1 MDFRLTKDQI
11 NILWKC
17 LASDPVCSDDFFQW
31 QIQQIHSKDQHA
43 IALEGFKLIYTDKL
57 PTLKP
62 ETMSM
67 CGLNLFHQ
75 LCHIGFQEGPAGLAT
90 NSFFSICF
98 LGKSITPVN
107 GEEAVIFHS
116 FEQLT
121 CLGPLRGFF
130 SCHATLQGPLNL
142 ARYVASGTSE
152 IPGHHLVHRAAR
164 SKDTVK
170 NPLTET

>member
-75 LCHIGFQEGPAGLAT
+75 LCHIGFQEGPAGLTT

-98 LGKSITPVN
+98 LGKSITSFWR
-107 GEEAVIFHS
+107 GSIFLS
-116 FEQLT
+116 FFQASYLSRSWTLEGLFE
-121 CLGPLRGFF
+121 L
-130 SCHATLQGPLNL
+130 SCHPSRAPQPRQVCFFWNFRDTRTP
-142 ARYVASGTSE
+142 SSTS
-152 IPGHHLVHRAAR
+152 R
-164 SKDTVK
+164 
-170 NPLTET
+170 